1 MATEQSGFGKIEIFE
16 DFLGAENP
24 LASTVEENNATTTAL
39 LNFGAL
45 VCRGEALEDGTSGIV
60 PVADA
65 LSGVGRIT
73 APYGANGDCLYLGTE
88 TTIGV
93 AKMAPIILECRVEMA
108 ALTARRVYMGLV
120 GNFADSQGYINTGS
134 TGTITLTEANQC
146 GFVFDSGLTEAVKWY
161 MPFKGGTTTG
171 ITDASEIVS
180 SVTPVLAEFDILRLE
195 VDNNGTARWFINGVL
210 EQTKAG
216 AISTS
221 VVHSAMIGVMAT
233 TSTAPT
239 ADFDY
244 FYISCN
250 RDWTV

>member
-1 MATEQSGFGKIEIFE
+1 MTIEQSGRGGIEIFE
-16 DFLGAENP
+16 DFMGAENP
-24 LASTVEENNATTTAL
+24 LASTVQENNATTTAL

-45 VCRGEALEDGTSGIV
+45 VCRGEALEDGEAGIV

-65 LSGVGRIT
+65 LSGVGRFT
-73 APYGANGDCLYLGTE
+73 SSSGAAADTIFLGTE
-88 TTIGV
+88 TCLGV
-93 AKMAPIILECRVEMA
+93 ALMAPIILECRVEMA
-108 ALTARRVYMGLV
+108 ALTDRRVYMGLV
-120 GNFADSQGYINTGS
+120 GNFADSQGIINTGT
-134 TGTITLTEANQC
+134 TGTIVLTEANQC
-146 GFVFDSGLTEAVKWY
+146 GFVFDSGLTESVKWY

-171 ITDASEIVS
+171 ILDASEIVS

-195 VDNNGTARWFINGVL
+195 VDNNGTARWYINGVL
-210 EQTKAG
+210 EQTKEG

-233 TSTAPT
+233 TTTAAT

-244 FYISCN
+244 FLIKAN

>member
-1 MATEQSGFGKIEIFE
+1 MATEQSGFGKIEVFE

-24 LASTVEENNATTTAL
+24 LASTVEENNAATTAL
-39 LNFGAL
+39 LNFGSL
-45 VCRGEALEDGTSGIV
+45 VCRGEAFEDGLEGIV

-65 LSGVGRIT
+65 LSGVGRFT
-73 APYGANGDCLYLGTE
+73 SGNGAGADTIFLGTE

-93 AKMAPIILECRVEMA
+93 AKMAPIILECRVEME
-108 ALTARRVYMGLV
+108 ALSDRRVYMGLV
-120 GNFADSQGYINTGS
+120 GNFADSQGIINTGT

-146 GFVFDSGLTEAVKWY
+146 GFVFDSGLSEAVKWY

-180 SVTPVLAEFDILRLE
+180 SVTPVGEEFDILRLE

-221 VVHSAMIGVMAT
+221 VVHSAMIGVMST
-233 TSTAPT
+233 TTTAAT

-244 FYISCN
+244 FYIGCN